1 MRGLPFPDPPLDDG
15 VVALRPWGAQ
25 DVPLMDEWLDGSWL
39 EQAVR
44 DGRTLPLAIVDA
56 ATGAV
61 LGSCD
66 IRRPEPDDPDR
77 GEIGYLL
84 VPEARGRGAATR
96 AMALLVGWAFR
107 ELGMRRVQ
115 ALVHPDNPASMAVLE
130 RLGFQRE
137 GLLRS
142 YRPPGEDRIMF
153 AITAAPPRTPAPPP
167 GPGP

>member
-1 MRGLPFPDPPLDDG
+1 

-25 DVPLMDEWLDGSWL
+25 VVPLMDEWLDGSWL

-96 AMALLVGWAFR
+96 AMALLVGW
-107 ELGMRRVQ
+107 G
-115 ALVHPDNPASMAVLE
+115 
-130 RLGFQRE
+130 E